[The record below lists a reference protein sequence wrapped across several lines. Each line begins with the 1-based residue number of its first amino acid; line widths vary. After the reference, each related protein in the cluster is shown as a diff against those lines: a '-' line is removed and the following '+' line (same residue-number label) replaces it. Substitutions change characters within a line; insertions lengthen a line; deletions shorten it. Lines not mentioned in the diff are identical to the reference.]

1 MLGRHRAAPR
11 LSCPSAIS
19 AEEVRK
25 LKARVDELER
35 TRSDVLLQEQIE
47 RSNKERL
54 QGLAP
59 DVGTGMGKSGL
70 DASSQEALWLFM
82 RDKLMMEQ
90 ENGEHIAG
98 QRGSLCVEWY
108 LLRGLS
114 HFLHSQDQYCEPI
127 LLLGKR
133 GLERIAH
140 YHTSSTF

>member
-1 MLGRHRAAPR
+1 MCWADPQ

-35 TRSDVLLQEQIE
+35 MRSGVLLQEHIE
-47 RSNKERL
+47 KSSKDRL

-59 DVGTGMGKSGL
+59 GGGTGMDKLGL

-98 QRGSLCVEWY
+98 LRARLCVEWY
-108 LLRGLS
+108 LLRGLP
-114 HFLHSQDQYCEPI
+114 HVLHSQDRYCESI
-127 LLLGKR
+127 FLVGK
-133 GLERIAH
+133 LKN
-140 YHTSSTF
+140 